1 MRPIE
6 EQETVINYYRD
17 SDVCIV
23 YTSDSTVMT
32 KLDKLAEDESLS
44 HWKVKQVH
52 KLQNGELV
60 GKTYETHK
68 GLISFRS
75 DIVVQALTDEQRAQR
90 AERMKALHAQKLKE
104 ALS

>member
-44 HWKVKQVH
+44 HWRVKQVH
-52 KLQNGELV
+52 KLQSGELV

-75 DIVVQALTDEQRAQR
+75 DFKSINLTEEQRQKAGERLR
-90 AERMKALHAQKLKE
+90 AGRRN
-104 ALS
+104 

>member
-1 MRPIE
+1 MRLIE

-17 SDVCIV
+17 SDVCTV

-32 KLDKLAEDESLS
+32 KLDKLAEDESFP
-44 HWKVKQVH
+44 HWKVKRVH
-52 KLQNGELV
+52 KLQSGELV

-75 DIVVQALTDEQRAQR
+75 DFLKLTEKQKQER
-90 AERMKALHAQKLKE
+90 AERMKAFNA
-104 ALS
+104 SR